1 MKEWMKALKKTRIL
15 APAVNK
21 VQIYME
27 PSSSTKG
34 TSLSFNAKPCSERE
48 GEETISTNP
57 ETGEQLFPL
66 MRTRY
71 NHLNLKGLHSQEFGY
86 HQCHLI
92 HKFQKKSIC
101 IILDFSLFNSYI
113 PSYLTAAVFC
123 ASDAAITIYHE
134 EITNKTLLVHPSQ
147 AKYFLYSN
155 SQTKGK
161 HILTKNNVEPQP
173 TTQPDATLGLG

>member
-34 TSLSFNAKPCSERE
+34 TSLSFNAKPCFERE
-48 GEETISTNP
+48 REETISTNP
-57 ETGEQLFPL
+57 ETGEQMFPL

-134 EITNKTLLVHPSQ
+134 EIRLFSFIRARQNIFCIQIHRLKANIS
-147 AKYFLYSN
+147 
-155 SQTKGK
+155 
-161 HILTKNNVEPQP
+161 
-173 TTQPDATLGLG
+173 

>member
-1 MKEWMKALKKTRIL
+1 M
-15 APAVNK
+15 
-21 VQIYME
+21 
-27 PSSSTKG
+27 
-34 TSLSFNAKPCSERE
+34 
-48 GEETISTNP
+48 
-57 ETGEQLFPL
+57 FPL

-173 TTQPDATLGLG
+173 TTQPNETLGLGWCLYRLTDRNLCSCRIEHSRLTMPFPGI